1 MTRFRLIGLIALAV
15 TIAAAVVWLPIAEW
29 LAIGIAWVDAHPML
43 AWPVF
48 VGSYIVATVLALP
61 GSVLTLAAGFAFG
74 LPLGVALTSVA
85 SIAGATSAFFIGR
98 YLARAWVE
106 QRIESNKTFKALD
119 AATRHDGFVIVFLAR
134 LSPAFPFNL
143 LNYGLALTAVRLRDY
158 FFASW
163 IGMLPGTVL
172 YVYLGAAAG
181 DLSQLLSG
189 NVDSGPAGRLLLIGG
204 LIATAI
210 LTAIITRKA
219 SRALGR
225 HLEAEM
231 PEQGETP

>member
-1 MTRFRLIGLIALAV
+1 MTRFRVIVLIALAATV
-15 TIAAAVVWLPIAEW
+15 AAAVIWLPIAEW
-29 LAIGIAWVDAHPML
+29 LTVGIAWVDAHPML

-48 VGSYIVATVLALP
+48 VGSYIIATVLALP
-61 GSVLTLAAGFAFG
+61 GSVLTLAAGFVFG

-85 SIAGATSAFFIGR
+85 SLTGATSAFLIGR
-98 YLARAWVE
+98 YLARGWVE
-106 QRIESNKTFKALD
+106 QRIDSNRTFKALD
-119 AATRHDGFVIVFLAR
+119 AATRREGFVIVFLAR

-189 NVDSGPAGRLLLIGG
+189 NVDSGLAGRVLLIGG
-204 LIATAI
+204 LIATVL

-219 SRALGR
+219 SQALRR
-225 HLEAEM
+225 HLDSEM
-231 PEQGETP
+231 PEQGES